1 MFICH
6 LKKKK
11 KKKKAWVWP
20 SQIESWNVGLY
31 LREENTSDTLS
42 VTIHADPHLICNN
55 SYLLP
60 LSCFPYIRSSTLYL
74 SRYLFYH
81 LHISKQMLSLS
92 LSLSLSLFL
101 LREDR
106 RNRRILFRLSM
117 FLPAKIWYLSP
128 VQPKWPDMTIV
139 FKPKRNYLVWRAS

>member
-1 MFICH
+1 MS
-6 LKKKK
+6 LKRKK

-20 SQIESWNVGLY
+20 SLIESWNVGLY

-42 VTIHADPHLICNN
+42 LTIHADPHLICNN
-55 SYLLP
+55 RYLLP

-92 LSLSLSLFL
+92 LSLSLSLFATWRSKKPKNFVSTQYVFTGQNL
-101 LREDR
+101 
-106 RNRRILFRLSM
+106 IFVS
-117 FLPAKIWYLSP
+117 

>member
-1 MFICH
+1 MSQ
-6 LKKKK
+6 K

-55 SYLLP
+55 RYLPP
-60 LSCFPYIRSSTLYL
+60 LSCFPYIRSSTLHL

-81 LHISKQMLSLS
+81 LHISKHMLSLS
-92 LSLSLSLFL
+92 LSLSLFATWRS
-101 LREDR
+101 
-106 RNRRILFRLSM
+106 
-117 FLPAKIWYLSP
+117 K
-128 VQPKWPDMTIV
+128 
-139 FKPKRNYLVWRAS
+139 KPKNFVSTQYVFTDQNLIFVSGTTEMTRYDNSI

>member
-1 MFICH
+1 MS
-6 LKKKK
+6 LKRK

-42 VTIHADPHLICNN
+42 LTIHADPHLICNN
-55 SYLLP
+55 RYLPP
-60 LSCFPYIRSSTLYL
+60 LSCFPYIRSSTLHL

-81 LHISKQMLSLS
+81 LHISKHMLSLS
-92 LSLSLSLFL
+92 LSLSL

-128 VQPKWPDMTIV
+128 VRPKWPDMTIV

>member
-6 LKKKK
+6 LKEK

-20 SQIESWNVGLY
+20 SLIESWNVGLY

-42 VTIHADPHLICNN
+42 LTIHADPHLICNN
-55 SYLLP
+55 RYLPP
-60 LSCFPYIRSSTLYL
+60 LSCFPYIRSSTLHL

-81 LHISKQMLSLS
+81 LHISKHMLSLS
-92 LSLSLSLFL
+92 LSLSLSLL
-101 LREDR
+101 HEDW

-139 FKPKRNYLVWRAS
+139 FKPKRNYLVWRAN